1 MLFILNFATILVN
14 VKDQSKEKYDFV
26 TPDKKWIVETDKTK
40 LSLRFSNFW
49 FLQETLTLFLLNYV
63 MKFHENKLCLSP
75 LKQVHF
81 NKSFSQDIFSKIF
94 TLPVALSGILCLY
107 DMLQHYHQCAHD
119 YTSYTSLW
127 FAFSKS
133 CSSKICRFKTHG
145 WCETFSI
152 LHIHYPPIISPF
164 P

>member
-1 MLFILNFATILVN
+1 LLFILNFDTILVN

-49 FLQETLTLFLLNYV
+49 FLLETLTLFLLNYV
-63 MKFHENKLCLSP
+63 MKFHENKLCMSP

-81 NKSFSQDIFSKIF
+81 NKSFSHDIFSKIF
-94 TLPVALSGILCLY
+94 TLPVTLSGILCLY
-107 DMLQHYHQCAHD
+107 NMLQHHHQCVHD
-119 YTSYTSLW
+119 YTSYTSLL
-127 FAFSKS
+127 FAFKS
-133 CSSKICRFKTHG
+133 RNTKICRFKTHG

-152 LHIHYPPIISPF
+152 LHIHYPRIISPF